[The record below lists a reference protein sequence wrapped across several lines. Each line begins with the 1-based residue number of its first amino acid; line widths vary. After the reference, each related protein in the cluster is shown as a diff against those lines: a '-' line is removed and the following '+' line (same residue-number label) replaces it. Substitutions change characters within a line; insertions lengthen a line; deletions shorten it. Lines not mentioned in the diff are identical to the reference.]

1 MPRACCA
8 KPVVKIIK
16 VADVEAGLMGLEQA
30 LQNVYIADLNDE
42 EQIKNELLQWI
53 RDFGNYVTPSRE
65 EAYKEALLRENKL
78 CLTAMEQA
86 NHQRAAERQ
95 GQTENKAVLP
105 KWKQWFHLRKRRSL

>member
-65 EAYKEALLRENKL
+65 EAYKEALLREYKL
-78 CLTAMEQA
+78 YLTAMEQA
-86 NHQRAAERQ
+86 IHERAAERQ
-95 GQTENKAVLP
+95 GRSEKEALLP
-105 KWKQWFHLRKRRSL
+105 KWKGWFHLRKRRS